1 MAKEL
6 GAELR
11 VLDLDNPE
19 QAKAGDRIVE
29 QYGDQVEDYLIP
41 QVFFEEHGSVQ
52 HVFTG
57 FSESVEVTGARWND
71 FFASQFYQN
80 KLKGGS

>member
-11 VLDLDNPE
+11 VLDIDDPE
-19 QAKAGDRIVE
+19 QVKVGDNLVE
-29 QYGDQVEDYLIP
+29 QYGDMADDYLVP
-41 QVFFEEHGSVQ
+41 QVFFEEDDKVQ

-57 FSESVEVTGARWND
+57 FSESVEVTKARWND
-71 FFASQFYQN
+71 FFSSQFYQK
-80 KLKGGS
+80 KLKERS